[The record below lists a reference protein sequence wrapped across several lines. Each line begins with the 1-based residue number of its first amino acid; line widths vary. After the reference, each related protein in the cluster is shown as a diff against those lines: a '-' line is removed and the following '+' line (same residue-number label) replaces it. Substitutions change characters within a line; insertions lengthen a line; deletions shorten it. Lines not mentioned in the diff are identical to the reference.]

1 MSNISNIR
9 KTPLKDLKSLNI
21 NKKNIKTNTP
31 QIPYINSFSDSRLP
45 QGYEDL
51 SFDNPINE

>member
-9 KTPLKDLKSLNI
+9 KTPLKDLTSLNI
-21 NKKNIKTNTP
+21 NKINIKTNTP
-31 QIPYINSFSDSRLP
+31 KILYINSFSDSRLP

-51 SFDNPINE
+51 SFDDPNNE